1 MTIFL
6 LELSVKK
13 ETNFCTAELGWW
25 LICIS
30 WKVYLI
36 WSSPVICPR
45 EPSTLHNMNSHN
57 SYHMFALLFQQPG
70 SSGSGNLTDQIPAPW
85 DLHIPWHRLLWQEG
99 VSNTPVLLPACASGG
114 QGKAVIPGRMN
125 FCRPG
130 ALWGTNTG
138 GNQQCS
144 LILLHGAQGKQGQPA
159 QCLLRFQ
166 HSPRVKWGYDRSVK
180 GKGFLLWDCIFE
192 VVTWQIWVGCWF
204 SEDCQKA
211 TEWIAVSL
219 KQQEEC

>member
-1 MTIFL
+1 MAIFL

-13 ETNFCTAELGWW
+13 ETNFCTTELGWW

-30 WKVYLI
+30 WQVYLI
-36 WSSPVICPR
+36 GSSPVICPR

-57 SYHMFALLFQQPG
+57 SYYTFALLFQQVG
-70 SSGSGNLTDQIPAPW
+70 SNGSGNLTDQIPAPW
-85 DLHIPWHRLLWQEG
+85 ELHIPWHRLLWQWG
-99 VSNTPVLLPACASGG
+99 ISNTPVLLPACASGG

-144 LILLHGAQGKQGQPA
+144 LILLHGA
-159 QCLLRFQ
+159 
-166 HSPRVKWGYDRSVK
+166 PRQAGLASMASQDSACSGFNTVPEWSEGMTGVWKAKVFCCETAFLKW
-180 GKGFLLWDCIFE
+180 
-192 VVTWQIWVGCWF
+192 
-204 SEDCQKA
+204 
-211 TEWIAVSL
+211 
-219 KQQEEC
+219 